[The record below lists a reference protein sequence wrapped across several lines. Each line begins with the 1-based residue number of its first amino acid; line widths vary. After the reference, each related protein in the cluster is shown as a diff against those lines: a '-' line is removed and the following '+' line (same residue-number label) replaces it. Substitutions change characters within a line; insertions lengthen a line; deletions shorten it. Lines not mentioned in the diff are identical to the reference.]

1 MSPLIAI
8 IDEPCTARWR
18 LSISEGHT
26 ATLIGKRV
34 RLVRTLTRNAE
45 EPGYRQDGTKHAL
58 TLFSNRRSVSPLAE
72 GLLPGPTIEL
82 MVLNP
87 SWPDILLRLLLVVA
101 AGALIGFNRESGGHA
116 AGFRTTILVGLAAC
130 LTMIQANILL
140 ATSGKSPESFASM
153 DILRFPLGVL
163 TGVGFI
169 GGGAILKRGDLVTG
183 VTTAATLWIV
193 TAIGLCLGGGQLIIG
208 SAGAILA
215 FVVLS
220 LFKWCDRLIPR
231 KQKARIVI
239 EVPWEA
245 SIAIPEIRMP
255 GEPHDCTF
263 SFVAKTIG
271 STPESANIAFE
282 ARWKWAGADGGGAQL
297 LASLQVKYTIITF
310 EMQKSTA

>member
-1 MSPLIAI
+1 
-8 IDEPCTARWR
+8 
-18 LSISEGHT
+18 
-26 ATLIGKRV
+26 
-34 RLVRTLTRNAE
+34 
-45 EPGYRQDGTKHAL
+45 
-58 TLFSNRRSVSPLAE
+58 
-72 GLLPGPTIEL
+72 

-220 LFKWCDRLIPR
+220 LLKWCDRLIPR
-231 KQKARIVI
+231 KQKARVVI
-239 EVPWEA
+239 ELPLGA
-245 SIAIPEIRMP
+245 NIAIPEIRMP
-255 GEPHDCTF
+255 GRSDCTF

-271 STPESANIAFE
+271 STPESANVAFE
-282 ARWKWAGADGGGAQL
+282 ARWKWAGVDGGGAQL
-297 LASLQVKYTIITF
+297 LASLQVQYKIISF
-310 EMQKSTA
+310 EMEKSNA